1 MEPRRQKLAVALA
14 VVVVMVACGV
24 LLFQKIPETVSAPLF
39 LLVVI
44 LEVIVAPVP
53 GGAIAYLGAA
63 RFGFWEAWPLLYI
76 GNVVG
81 TTIVFW
87 LARKLGGPIFEE
99 NVSARAR
106 LRYNSILEN
115 RTVLLWFIYAV
126 PLVPVDVLSILA
138 GLSRIR
144 PRRFFLIA
152 HTGYISYTA
161 IVAYAGSSLA
171 QFLGMTQAISVLGTI
186 FFLGLIWWVWRGSR
200 RAALERRSR
209 QSTPIG

>member
-14 VVVVMVACGV
+14 VVVVMVAAGV
-24 LLFQKIPETVSAPLF
+24 LLFQQIPETVSAPLF
-39 LLVVI
+39 LVVVI

-63 RFGFWEAWPLLYI
+63 RFGFWEAWPLLYA
-76 GNVVG
+76 GNVIG

-87 LARKLGGPIFEE
+87 LARKLGGPVFEE

-106 LRYNSILEN
+106 LRYNAILEN
-115 RTVLLWFIYAV
+115 RTVLLWFIYAI

-171 QFLGMTQAISVLGTI
+171 EFLGVTQAISILGTV
-186 FFLGLIWWVWRGSR
+186 FFLGLVWWVWRGSR

-209 QSTPIG
+209 QSTPVL